1 MAPSSSFPDR
11 VKAWP
16 LAKATT
22 QGIVDPHQQYWY
34 LTVGHALTTFL
45 VSAGYGH
52 EDQVNF
58 LYHFAKMVIPYL
70 GVSPISGLPR
80 WKSFMTDNHTPIEL
94 SWDFHTGT
102 EQPTI
107 RYSIE
112 PVGLNAGTPEDPNND
127 RASVDFK
134 QSLTQAFPNIDST
147 LFNHFQAFFSSRRC
161 AKSSPERHSS
171 TMFWAFDLKK
181 GEIMNK
187 VYFFPGA
194 VAYTTNQSELAVI
207 SDAIR
212 SAPGWRSQN
221 LGCFETFVDYMN
233 QHSDLRLEIDMMALD
248 LVPSESSRLKVYFR
262 DRRTNFQAVRDTMSL
277 GGRVACPSPDFEEG
291 MHKLRQLW
299 NALLGTANVTDD
311 TSLPYKGHR
320 TAGVLYN
327 VEFRRHKEMPNVKIY
342 IPVRHY
348 AKDDQHI
355 ARTLTAF
362 LCDEANQQQD
372 CRNARA
378 CEKHYMECLR
388 NTFGLE
394 ALTGS
399 LGLHTY
405 IGCSIQPGGKLRVVS
420 YVNPN
425 PACGV

>member
-1 MAPSSSFPDR
+1 
-11 VKAWP
+11 
-16 LAKATT
+16 
-22 QGIVDPHQQYWY
+22 
-34 LTVGHALTTFL
+34 
-45 VSAGYGH
+45 
-52 EDQVNF
+52 
-58 LYHFAKMVIPYL
+58 MVIPYL

-80 WKSFMTDNHTPIEL
+80 WKSFMTDNYTPIEL
-94 SWDFHTGT
+94 SWDFHTGI

-127 RASVDFK
+127 RASVDFM
-134 QSLTQAFPNIDST
+134 QSLTQAFPNIDMT
-147 LFNHFQAFFSSRRC
+147 LFNHFQAAFSSGKY
-161 AKSSPERHSS
+161 AKSGPEDHPS
-171 TMFWAFDLKK
+171 TFFWAFDLKG

-194 VAYTTNQSELAVI
+194 MAYATNQSELAVI

-221 LGCFETFVDYMN
+221 LGCFETFVDYVD
-233 QHSDLRLEIDMMALD
+233 QHPDLRLEIDMVALD
-248 LVPSESSRLKVYFR
+248 LVPSESSRLKIYFR

-277 GGRVACPSPDFEEG
+277 GGRVACSSPDFEEG
-291 MHKLRQLW
+291 MNKLRQLW

-311 TSLPYKGHR
+311 TPLPYKGHR

-327 VEFRRHKEMPNVKIY
+327 VEFLRHKEMPKVKVY

-362 LCDEANQQQD
+362 LCKEVSQRQD
-372 CRNARA
+372 YRDVGAY
-378 CEKHYMECLR
+378 EKCYLECLR
-388 NTFGLE
+388 NTFGFE
-394 ALTGS
+394 ALAS
-399 LGLHTY
+399 FLGLHTY
-405 IGCSIQPGGKLRVVS
+405 IGCSIQPGGKLRVVA
-420 YVNPN
+420 YVNPK
-425 PACGV
+425 PPCGG